1 MYVQQISFVEHKEV
15 PEMFAK
21 KQQDNVNFSANAWS
35 E

>member
-21 KQQDNVNFSANAWS
+21 KQQDNVNFSANARS